1 MERQEIVAYLEE
13 LNDELGLMDVVGE
26 VCLYGGAVMCLVY
39 QARPS
44 TKDVDAIFHPSSEF
58 RQAVARVAEN
68 HDLRPDWLNDAVK
81 GFVVEHRQRIFLDL
95 PNLKVYVPEPDYLLA
110 MKTLAARV
118 EGTDPGDVK
127 FLIGLLGITR
137 AEDVFAILERYYPR
151 RTDQTGHAILC
162 RGALRDMITLRET
175 QKRIDADPKH
185 WSVYLMDFVDDFRI
199 TATWRQLLSQSS

>member
-1 MERQEIVAYLEE
+1 MERQDIVTYLEE
-13 LNDELGLMDVVGE
+13 LDNVLRAMGVVGE

-44 TKDVDAIFHPSSEF
+44 TKDVDAIFHPTSEF

-118 EGTDPGDVK
+118 EGTDTEDVK
-127 FLIGLLGITR
+127 FLVALLGITQ
-137 AEDVFAILERYYPR
+137 AVEVFSILEKYYPR
-151 RTDQTGHAILC
+151 QRIKPA
-162 RGALRDMITLRET
+162 T
-175 QKRIDADPKH
+175 QFFIEELFE
-185 WSVYLMDFVDDFRI
+185 V
-199 TATWRQLLSQSS
+199 